1 MFQFIPREM
10 LWTTSSPILAPLL
23 SICNGIH
30 LYTYYCV
37 LSELKTCQSRSPC
50 NFNRDNGYLLNMR
63 IIKATTSI
71 IIIFILINNMRVS
84 AHSFWVLVYC
94 GGQNLSTSLD
104 SSNQRPM
111 LPWLTRYQL
120 LCPPPPFQKHC
131 FPQDEITESWHLPSS
146 MIMIQ
151 LWVARSTLHG
161 RTHNQWGWQL
171 DLLVWK
177 VWKSW
182 HRSHVSLSLSLSNP
196 NKTNGRKSEWEE
208 HYHYTI
214 ATCYQPP
221 LSSPTPVAMLVK
233 KWEGQ
238 YYLTFCPLLSMFV
251 LHALLHFSSG
261 GDREGGGSHHFAAS
275 HTANLPAPRLGW

>member
-1 MFQFIPREM
+1 M

-23 SICNGIH
+23 SIRNGIH

-182 HRSHVSLSLSLSNP
+182 HHSHVSLSLSPTLTKPMAERVSGRNTIIIPLLLAISPLS
-196 NKTNGRKSEWEE
+196 
-208 HYHYTI
+208 
-214 ATCYQPP
+214 

-238 YYLTFCPLLSMFV
+238 YYLTFCSLLSMFV
-251 LHALLHFSSG
+251 LHALLHFSGG
-261 GDREGGGSHHFAAS
+261 GDREWGGSHHFAAS